1 MSLHADPRSGRLL
14 VGTPQHF
21 RWLEGIVFAVLAL
34 NVADAVFTLL
44 WIRGGLAT
52 EANPLLQDLA
62 HGSPGVFVA
71 AKLLLVLLGSWL
83 LWRERRRPL
92 AVVAIFIAFL
102 AYYGLL
108 LAHLGFLG
116 VVVRGGALIP

>member
-1 MSLHADPRSGRLL
+1 M
-14 VGTPQHF
+14 
-21 RWLEGIVFAVLAL
+21 LAL
-34 NVADAVFTLL
+34 NLADAVFTLL
-44 WIRGGLAT
+44 WIHGGLAT
-52 EANPLLQDLA
+52 EANPLLRDLA
-62 HGSPGVFVA
+62 HGSPGFFVA

-92 AVVAIFIAFL
+92 AVVAIFVAFL
-102 AYYGLL
+102 AYYALL